1 MPAAYVKNITAS
13 SFQAD
18 VIEQSMTTPVLL
30 DFWASWCGPCRTLGP
45 VLEKLADD
53 FGGGFLLGKVES
65 DKEQDLSY
73 AFGVQGI
80 PFCVLVSQGKPVDAF
95 QGALPEAEVVAFL
108 EKHGVQRVGE
118 AEAPAA
124 EEPAAVD
131 ANDPDARLE
140 RARLAASQG
149 DVAQVEEALSGI
161 PEEEPQFAAGER
173 LRAGLAWFEPAMDAA
188 QGEAARHLVEARRLF
203 LARDYDAAMSAVLQ
217 SATIDRD
224 FGDGLARK
232 AMLVCFAVVG
242 EEDERLDAYR
252 RQLATLLY

>member
-131 ANDPDARLE
+131 ANGPDARLE

-242 EEDERLDAYR
+242 EEDERLDSYR

>member
-131 ANDPDARLE
+131 ANGPDARLE

-203 LARDYDAAMSAVLQ
+203 LARDYDAARSAVLQ